1 MAEQVLGANTPAAK
15 TSFSATLWL
24 FLALVAAGSA
34 ILDVMIIQAGGVRE
48 AGALVAGIMCV
59 PAFAAIVSLLLTR
72 RSLRGVGWRLGP
84 VGYIALAILLPVVTV
99 TPVYAALWGGGFAHL
114 RMEEWSVLVE
124 ENFGWRLTPAASV
137 LVIASI
143 GLLIDSI
150 VAAGEEIGWRGLLLP
165 ELARGLSLPL
175 AALVTGAIW
184 AVWHYPGILFGGY
197 ASESAPVWYSLVSFT
212 VMALGWSMVLG
223 WLRFASGSVWP
234 AALMHGAHNIFI
246 QAVLDPVT
254 RDASGLTPFVSGE
267 FGLGVAFA
275 YLVAGLLAWRALADM
290 QRRRK
295 PHAVA
300 AR

>member
-1 MAEQVLGANTPAAK
+1 MAEQVLGANPTKARAGL
-15 TSFSATLWL
+15 SATLWL

-34 ILDVMIIQAGGVRE
+34 VLNVMIIRAGGVRE

-59 PAFAAIVSLLLTR
+59 PALAAVVALLATR
-72 RSLRGVGWRLGP
+72 RSLAGVGWGLGR
-84 VGYIALAILLPVVTV
+84 VGFIGLAILLPVLIV
-99 TPVYAALWGGGFAHL
+99 TPVYAALWASGLAGL
-114 RMEEWSVLVE
+114 DLQEWSVLVE
-124 ENFGWRLTPAASV
+124 ENFGWRLAPAASV
-137 LVIASI
+137 LAIASI
-143 GLLIDSI
+143 GLLIDSV

-197 ASESAPVWYSLVSFT
+197 ASESAPVWYSLASFT
-212 VMALGWSMVLG
+212 IMALGWSMVLA

-254 RDASGLTPFVSGE
+254 QDASGITPFVSGE

-275 YLVAGLLAWRALADM
+275 YVVAGLVAWRALARM
-290 QRRRK
+290 QRRG
-295 PHAVA
+295 
-300 AR
+300 